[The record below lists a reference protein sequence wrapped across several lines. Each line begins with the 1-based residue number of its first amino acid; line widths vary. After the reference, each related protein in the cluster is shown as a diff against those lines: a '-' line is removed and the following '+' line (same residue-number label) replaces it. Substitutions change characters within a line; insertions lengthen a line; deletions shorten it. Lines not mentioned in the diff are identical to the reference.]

1 MDVKP
6 MYSNAFAPSGRT
18 SSLHHTQG
26 NALGYVLVA
35 PSGRALNACIC
46 ALIELA
52 KHEKLTVYSLKF
64 RDDSLEPIES
74 GREPTVPTV
83 TL

>member
-1 MDVKP
+1 

-26 NALGYVLVA
+26 DALGYVLVA

-52 KHEKLTVYSLKF
+52 KLEYITVFPSLCRKKEGLTAGGNL
-64 RDDSLEPIES
+64 LP
-74 GREPTVPTV
+74 
-83 TL
+83 L